1 MKLLVIITFVNKS
14 CTLMLNTGNIVHK
27 YYQLD
32 FCLLIILLLKK
43 IHPVGYDFYLLIS
56 WTVSLLEEYLVRIE
70 K

>member
-1 MKLLVIITFVNKS
+1 
-14 CTLMLNTGNIVHK
+14 MLNTGNIVHK

-56 WTVSLLEEYLVRIE
+56 WTVCLLEEYLVRVE